1 MPLAVVDAQWH
12 CEEEEVFG
20 RLHAQ
25 VVAGFDL
32 SLVERQCEVVAVR
45 RRRLVSEQQQ
55 AAASRRSNAQR
66 HVIRRLSGM
75 SDNKNNNNNSDDVS
89 SDSLAHFLVTRLW
102 YLCAVLPSNLTGRVE
117 SSSDVTTEEI
127 NANIIT

>member
-20 RLHAQ
+20 RLHAE

-75 SDNKNNNNNSDDVS
+75 SANKNNNNNNDDVS
-89 SDSLAHFLVTRLW
+89 SVSCSLLGD
-102 YLCAVLPSNLTGRVE
+102 AVVVFVRSVAIELDGE
-117 SSSDVTTEEI
+117 SGVVQ
-127 NANIIT
+127 